1 MARVY
6 TVDSSHH
13 EDCTRS
19 LSARARLCG
28 DTASRVAKILLAED
42 ALTATSA
49 VLSLAV
55 KRLQARP
62 IDQ

>member
-1 MARVY
+1 
-6 TVDSSHH
+6 
-13 EDCTRS
+13 
-19 LSARARLCG
+19 
-28 DTASRVAKILLAED
+28 VAKILLAED